1 VIAERFAGPL
11 VIAALAF
18 VTGCSGA
25 RTNVTADEARYPIS
39 LSRAVRDADGE
50 IVAQERAKKVADFQ
64 HESTSVAVFYS
75 FAGAAKK
82 DISRFVNEQVAKH
95 GGDAIVNLKVGVKN
109 CGANWVPFFY
119 ILPFWPGCATVQV
132 QGDIVKVA
140 PKVHPAPSPASPTSP
155 SPSSPSSPSSPASA
169 SAVASR
175 EVSP

>member
-1 VIAERFAGPL
+1 MIAERFAGPL
-11 VIAALAF
+11 VITALAF

-95 GGDAIVNLKVGVKN
+95 GGDAIVNLKVGVKQ
-109 CGANWVPFFY
+109 CGANWVPFLY

-132 QGDIVKVA
+132 KGDIVKVA
-140 PKVHPAPSPASPTSP
+140 PKAAPAPAPPGPAPSTA
-155 SPSSPSSPSSPASA
+155 PSSTAL
-169 SAVASR
+169 ASR
-175 EVSP
+175 EVSR